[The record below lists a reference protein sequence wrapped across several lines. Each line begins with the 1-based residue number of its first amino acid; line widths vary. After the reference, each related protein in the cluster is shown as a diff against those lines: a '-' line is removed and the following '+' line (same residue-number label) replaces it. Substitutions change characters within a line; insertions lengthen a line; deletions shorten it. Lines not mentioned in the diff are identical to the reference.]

1 MKNNFKRISSLIL
14 AFVMLLSLV
23 ACDNGSSVE
32 TISSTEIAQKDN
44 NNFVVGFD
52 AEYPPYGFLAA
63 DGSYTGFDLECAKE
77 VCRRTGMNYVAQPI
91 DWDSKDLELN
101 SGNIDCI
108 WNGFTMTGREKDYTF
123 SIPYVDNSIV
133 VCVNANSDIKTLS
146 DLSGKNVA
154 VQAGSSGLIA
164 LEEDENKDLVGSFA
178 QLEQTEN
185 YNTCFM
191 NLESGFIDAVV
202 VDLSVA
208 KYQIS
213 NNNKFSILD
222 EEIKKEQ
229 YAIGFRKGDNE
240 LKEKVENAIID
251 MYKDGTYMNIAKRY
265 IDYDLPSM
273 LCIADYIK

>member
-1 MKNNFKRISSLIL
+1 MKNNFKKVISIIL
-14 AFVMLLSLV
+14 ASLMLLSLV
-23 ACDNGSSVE
+23 ACGSTETTDTIQSTE
-32 TISSTEIAQKDN
+32 TIQKEN

-52 AEYPPYGFLAA
+52 AEYPPYGFMGT
-63 DGSYTGFDLECAKE
+63 DGNYTGFDLECAKE
-77 VCRRTGMNYVAQPI
+77 VCKRTGMNYIAQPI

-108 WNGFTMTGREKDYTF
+108 WNGFTMTGRENDYLF

-133 VCVNANSDIKTLS
+133 VCVSADSNIYTLA
-146 DLSGKNVA
+146 DLDGKNVA

-164 LEEDENKDLVGSFA
+164 LNEDENKDLVESFA
-178 QLEQTEN
+178 KLEQTEN
-185 YNTCFM
+185 YNSCFM

-208 KYQIS
+208 KYQTVNS
-213 NNNKFSILD
+213 SKFRVLE

-229 YAIGFRKGDNE
+229 YAIGFRKSDTE
-240 LKEKVENAIID
+240 LKDKVENAIIE

-265 IDYDLPSM
+265 SDYELPSM
-273 LCIADYIK
+273 LCIEDYIK

>member
-1 MKNNFKRISSLIL
+1 MNKNFKKITSVLL
-14 AFVMLLSLV
+14 AIMMLLSMV
-23 ACDNGSSVE
+23 ACGTE
-32 TISSTEIAQKDN
+32 KATEITANAETTATETK
-44 NNFVVGFD
+44 NFVVGFD
-52 AEYPPYGFLAA
+52 AEYPPYGFMSS

-77 VCRRTGMNYVAQPI
+77 VCKRTGMNYVAQPI

-133 VCVNANSDIKTLS
+133 VCVNAKSDINKLS
-146 DLSGKNVA
+146 DLAGKNVA

-164 LEEDENKDLVGSFA
+164 LEEDENKDLVKSFK
-178 QLEQTEN
+178 QLEQAEN

-208 KYQIS
+208 KFQMS
-213 NNNKFSILD
+213 NNDKFKIID

-229 YAIGFRKGDNE
+229 YAIGFRKGDTE
-240 LKEKVENAIID
+240 LKDKVESAIID
-251 MYKDGTYMNIAKRY
+251 MYKDGTYMSIAKRY
-265 IDYDLPSM
+265 VDYDLPSM

>member
-1 MKNNFKRISSLIL
+1 MKNNFKKVISIIL
-14 AFVMLLSLV
+14 ASLMLLSLV
-23 ACDNGSSVE
+23 ACGSTKTTDTIQNTE
-32 TISSTEIAQKDN
+32 TTQKEN

-52 AEYPPYGFLAA
+52 AEYPPYGFMGT
-63 DGSYTGFDLECAKE
+63 DGNYTGFDLECAKE
-77 VCRRTGMNYVAQPI
+77 VCKRTGMNYIAQPI

-108 WNGFTMTGREKDYTF
+108 WNGFTMTGRENDYLF

-133 VCVNANSDIKTLS
+133 VCVSADSNIYTLA
-146 DLSGKNVA
+146 DLDGKNVA

-164 LEEDENKDLVGSFA
+164 LNEDENKDLVESFA
-178 QLEQTEN
+178 KLEQTEN
-185 YNTCFM
+185 YNSCFM

-208 KYQIS
+208 KYQTLNS
-213 NNNKFSILD
+213 NKFRVLE

-229 YAIGFRKGDNE
+229 YAIGFRKGDTE
-240 LKEKVENAIID
+240 LKDKVENAIIE

-265 IDYDLPSM
+265 TDYELPSM
-273 LCIADYIK
+273 LCIEDYIK

>member
-14 AFVMLLSLV
+14 AFVMLLSLA
-23 ACDNGSSVE
+23 ACDSGSSVE

>member
-240 LKEKVENAIID
+240 LKDKVEKAIID

>member
-32 TISSTEIAQKDN
+32 TISSTEIARKDN

-240 LKEKVENAIID
+240 LKDKVENAIID
-251 MYKDGTYMNIAKRY
+251 MYKDGTYLNIAKRY

>member
-133 VCVNANSDIKTLS
+133 VCVNSNSDIKTLS
-146 DLSGKNVA
+146 DLAGKNVA

>member
-240 LKEKVENAIID
+240 HI
-251 MYKDGTYMNIAKRY
+251 
-265 IDYDLPSM
+265 
-273 LCIADYIK
+273 

>member
-1 MKNNFKRISSLIL
+1 MKKSLKRIFSLLL
-14 AFVMLLSLV
+14 ASMMLLSLV
-23 ACDNGSSVE
+23 ACG
-32 TISSTEIAQKDN
+32 STENTVVADNTDAIQKDK

-52 AEYPPYGFLAA
+52 AEYPPYGFMSA

-77 VCRRTGMNYVAQPI
+77 VCKRIGMTYVAQPI

-133 VCVNANSDIKTLS
+133 VCVNSNSDIKTLS
-146 DLSGKNVA
+146 DLAGKNVA

-208 KYQIS
+208 KYQMSNS
-213 NNNKFSILD
+213 NNFKVLD

-240 LKEKVENAIID
+240 LKDKVEKAIID
-251 MYKDGTYMNIAKRY
+251 MYKDGTYMSIAKRY
-265 IDYDLPSM
+265 VDYDLPSM

>member
-1 MKNNFKRISSLIL
+1 MNKNFKKITSVLL
-14 AFVMLLSLV
+14 AIMMLLSMV
-23 ACDNGSSVE
+23 ACGTE
-32 TISSTEIAQKDN
+32 KATEITANAETTATETK
-44 NNFVVGFD
+44 NFVVGFD
-52 AEYPPYGFLAA
+52 AEYPPYGFMSS

-77 VCRRTGMNYVAQPI
+77 VCKRTGMNYIAQPI

-108 WNGFTMTGREKDYTF
+108 WNGFTMTGREKDYLF

-133 VCVNANSDIKTLS
+133 VCVNANSDINKLS
-146 DLSGKNVA
+146 DLAGKNVA

-164 LEEDENKDLVGSFA
+164 LEEDENKDLVKSFK
-178 QLEQTEN
+178 QLEQAEN

-208 KYQIS
+208 KYQMS
-213 NNNKFSILD
+213 NNDKFKIID

-229 YAIGFRKGDNE
+229 YAIGFRKGDTE
-240 LKEKVENAIID
+240 LKDKVESAIID
-251 MYKDGTYMNIAKRY
+251 MYKDGTYMSIAKRY

>member
-1 MKNNFKRISSLIL
+1 MNKNFKKITSVLL
-14 AFVMLLSLV
+14 AIMMLLSMV
-23 ACDNGSSVE
+23 ACGTEKVTE
-32 TISSTEIAQKDN
+32 TTAKTETTATETK
-44 NNFVVGFD
+44 NFVVGFD
-52 AEYPPYGFLAA
+52 AEYPPYGFMSS

-77 VCRRTGMNYVAQPI
+77 VCKRTGMNYVAQPI

-108 WNGFTMTGREKDYTF
+108 WNGFTMTGREKDYLF

-133 VCVNANSDIKTLS
+133 VCVNANSDINKLS
-146 DLSGKNVA
+146 DLAGKNVA

-164 LEEDENKDLVGSFA
+164 LEEDENKDLVKSFK

-208 KYQIS
+208 KYQMS
-213 NNNKFSILD
+213 NNDKFKIMV

-229 YAIGFRKGDNE
+229 YAIGFRKGDTE
-240 LKEKVENAIID
+240 LKDKVESAIID
-251 MYKDGTYMNIAKRY
+251 MYKDGTYMSIAKRY
-265 IDYDLPSM
+265 VDYDLPSM

>member
-1 MKNNFKRISSLIL
+1 MKKNFKRISSLVL
-14 AFVMLLSLV
+14 AFVMLLSLA
-23 ACDNGSSVE
+23 ACDSGSSVE

-52 AEYPPYGFLAA
+52 AEYPPYGFMSA

-240 LKEKVENAIID
+240 LKDKVENAIID

-265 IDYDLPSM
+265 IDYDLTSM

>member
-23 ACDNGSSVE
+23 ACDSGSSVE

-52 AEYPPYGFLAA
+52 AEYPPYGFMSA

-178 QLEQTEN
+178 QL
-185 YNTCFM
+185 
-191 NLESGFIDAVV
+191 
-202 VDLSVA
+202 
-208 KYQIS
+208 S

>member
-1 MKNNFKRISSLIL
+1 MKKNFSLFL
-14 AFVMLLSLV
+14 LSMMFLSLV
-23 ACDNGSSVE
+23 ACGSTSTIDTTVSEE
-32 TISSTEIAQKDN
+32 TQIEN

-52 AEYPPYGFLAA
+52 AEYPPYGFMAA

-77 VCRRTGMNYVAQPI
+77 VCKRTGMNYIAQPI

-133 VCVNANSDIKTLS
+133 VCVNANSDIKTLV
-146 DLSGKNVA
+146 DLAGKNVA
-154 VQAGSSGLIA
+154 VQAGSSGLTA
-164 LEEDENKDLVGSFA
+164 LEEDENKDLVDSFN

-191 NLESGFIDAVV
+191 NLESGFIDAIV

-208 KYQIS
+208 KYQMS
-213 NNNKFSILD
+213 NNNKFRMLD
-222 EEIKKEQ
+222 EEIQKEQ
-229 YAIGFRKGDNE
+229 YAIGFRKGDDV
-240 LKEKVENAIID
+240 LKDKVEKAIID
-251 MYKDGTYMNIAKRY
+251 MYKDGTYMSIANRY
-265 IDYDLPSM
+265 QDYDLPSM
-273 LCIADYIK
+273 ICISDYIK

>member
-1 MKNNFKRISSLIL
+1 MKKSIKRIIGIL
-14 AFVMLLSLV
+14 LASMMMLSLV
-23 ACDNGSSVE
+23 ACGSEKAVE
-32 TISSTEIAQKDN
+32 TQTKADSATETK
-44 NNFVVGFD
+44 NFVVGFD
-52 AEYPPYGFLAA
+52 AEYPPYGFMGT
-63 DGSYTGFDLECAKE
+63 DGNYTGFDLECAKE
-77 VCRRTGMNYVAQPI
+77 VCKRTGMNYVAQPI

-133 VCVNANSDIKTLS
+133 VCVKSDSDIKTLA

-164 LEEDENKDLVGSFA
+164 LEEEENTELVKSFA

-208 KYQIS
+208 KYQMS
-213 NNNKFSILD
+213 NNSKFKML
-222 EEIKKEQ
+222 EQVIKKEQ
-229 YAIGFRKGDNE
+229 YAIGFRKGDTE
-240 LKEKVENAIID
+240 LKDKVEKAIID
-251 MYKDGTYMNIAKRY
+251 MYKDGTYMSIAKRY
-265 IDYDLPSM
+265 VDFDLPSM
-273 LCIADYIK
+273 LCIAEYIK

>member
-23 ACDNGSSVE
+23 ACDSGSSVE

-52 AEYPPYGFLAA
+52 AEYPPYGFMSA

-208 KYQIS
+208 KYQIL
-213 NNNKFSILD
+213 NNNKFKILD